1 MQTTFEL
8 KIRVKLVQMHL
19 IEILEWKKLE
29 NEKIESIKT
38 WVKMFQ
44 NFQVSVQESGM
55 FISIES

>member
-29 NEKIESIKT
+29 NEKIEKELS
-38 WVKMFQ
+38 
-44 NFQVSVQESGM
+44 
-55 FISIES
+55 